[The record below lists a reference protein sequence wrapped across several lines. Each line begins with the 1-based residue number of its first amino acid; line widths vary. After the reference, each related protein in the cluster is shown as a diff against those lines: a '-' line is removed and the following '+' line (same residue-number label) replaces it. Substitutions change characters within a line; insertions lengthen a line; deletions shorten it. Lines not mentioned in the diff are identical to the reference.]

1 MHETTSFP
9 EEERNFKRIGATII
23 TALVFSEVILKK
35 IETSNM
41 ESSIPGNVHRKIT
54 GHNHKC
60 KNVEQK
66 CNSYYSPN
74 VVCNQN

>member
-9 EEERNFKRIGATII
+9 EEERNFKRHGATINCTGI
-23 TALVFSEVILKK
+23 FGSDLKK
-35 IETSNM
+35 FETSNM

-54 GHNHKC
+54 GHKC